1 MNPVQLFS
9 WWKKASKLPGG
20 KWFFS
25 QALGKQIPYTGS
37 VPFRIEKWEP
47 GSSTVELLDQ
57 RKARNHLV
65 SLHALALANVG
76 ELSTGLALHSLL
88 GEKNRAILLKLEIK
102 YLKKARGTIRAEGAC
117 PALPEYSTFDQEVES
132 KLFDKAGEL
141 VAEVKT
147 TWKVDR
153 KA

>member
-1 MNPVQLFS
+1 MNPVQFFS

-37 VPFRIEKWEP
+37 IPFRIEKWEP
-47 GSSTVELLDQ
+47 GASVVELLDN
-57 RKARNHLV
+57 RKARNHLS
-65 SLHALALANVG
+65 SLHAIALANVG

-88 GEKNRAILLKLEIK
+88 TEKQRAILVKFEIK
-102 YLKKARGTIRAEGAC
+102 YLKKARGVIHAEGAC
-117 PALPEYSTFDQEVES
+117 GPLSEYSSFEQEVES
-132 KLFDKAGEL
+132 KLFDKNREV
-141 VAEVKT
+141 VAEFKAL
-147 TWKVDR
+147 WKVDR